1 MTNHFIKLCTA
12 LLLMALPLH
21 AEDRMTVKGVQYSS
35 TSKTTAT
42 ACLTVEAIGD
52 VEIQETIKIKG
63 NVYTTTVVGKAY
75 SSKNEYLQ
83 SVVIP
88 NSVTLIKKGAFA
100 GCSNLVSV
108 HVPKEKCV
116 AEPEAFKGC
125 VEVTVIRTDDN
136 QLYPPDY
143 VLAAMPQGIPYYKAK
158 DKIRTIGTA
167 KEDVALLED
176 MEWDVDK
183 EIPVSKVQNPN
194 VYAFI
199 IGNEDYSLGESV
211 NVDYA
216 AHDATMF
223 KEYCIKTL
231 GIPEANVKCYTNQTL
246 GLMRRTIRLLKQTA
260 EANKDK
266 KDCQFIFYYAG
277 HGIPDEETK
286 DAFLV
291 PVDADGKYTEDC
303 YSLKKLYTELGA
315 LPIKKVFVFLDACF
329 SGSQRGDGMLMA
341 ARGVAIK
348 AKEEKPVGNNMVV
361 FSAASGAETAYPY
374 HEKKHGM
381 FTYYLLNMLYR
392 SKGNCKIG
400 ELGNY
405 VEKKVKAK
413 SVAVNSKQQTP
424 VLTSSIIGSWQ
435 NLTLK

>member
-1 MTNHFIKLCTA
+1 MKKRIV
-12 LLLMALPLH
+12 LLMPIITLASSISAQSWNH
-21 AEDRMTVKGVQYSS
+21 TEAEVVVVDSVYDEVYADSVADYAVAD
-35 TSKTTAT
+35 TS
-42 ACLTVEAIGD
+42 I
-52 VEIQETIKIKG
+52 
-63 NVYTTTVVGKAY
+63 VVGD
-75 SSKNEYLQ
+75 NDNLQ
-83 SVVIP
+83 DF
-88 NSVTLIKKGAFA
+88 TYGELGKY
-100 GCSNLVSV
+100 VS
-108 HVPKEKCV
+108 
-116 AEPEAFKGC
+116 
-125 VEVTVIRTDDN
+125 
-136 QLYPPDY
+136 
-143 VLAAMPQGIPYYKAK
+143 
-158 DKIRTIGTA
+158 
-167 KEDVALLED
+167 
-176 MEWDVDK
+176 DVDK
-183 EIPVSKVQNPN
+183 DIPFAGGYYNKNTFVVIIANQNYQRESDVDFALN
-194 VYAFI
+194 DGDSFA
-199 IGNEDYSLGESV
+199 DYCNL
-211 NVDYA
+211 A
-216 AHDATMF
+216 
-223 KEYCIKTL
+223 L
-231 GIPEANVKCYTNQTL
+231 GIPESNIHLIKDGTLNHMIYELDWLNNVCMAYD
-246 GLMRRTIRLLKQTA
+246 GDA
-260 EANKDK
+260 SV
-266 KDCQFIFYYAG
+266 IFYYAG